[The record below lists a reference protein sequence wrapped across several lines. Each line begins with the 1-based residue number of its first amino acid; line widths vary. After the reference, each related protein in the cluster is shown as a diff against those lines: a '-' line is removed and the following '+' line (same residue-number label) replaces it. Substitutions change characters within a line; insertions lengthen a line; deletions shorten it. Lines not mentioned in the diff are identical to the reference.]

1 MKQNALGIGLRS
13 HATFDNFYSGDNKQA
28 VALLKA
34 LMQPQGEP
42 FIYLWGT
49 KESGKS
55 HLLQACCHLAGG
67 QNWRTL
73 YLPMAQ
79 IIKLDPVLLQDLEQ
93 CQLVCVDDLA
103 YIAGKPH
110 WEQALFDLY
119 NRLRAA
125 GSRFV
130 VSAEQAPTQITVQ
143 LADLRSRLSWGVTL
157 QLQPLSESGRLAALT
172 LHAQARGFDL
182 PSKVGHFLLSHYDRS
197 MGALMAALAQLDQA
211 SLQQKRKLTVPFVK
225 QTLAI

>member
-1 MKQNALGIGLRS
+1 MKQNALGVGLRS
-13 HATFDNFYSGDNKQA
+13 HATFDNFYNGRNEQA

-34 LMQPQGEP
+34 LMEPQGEP
-42 FIYLWGT
+42 FIYLWGA

-55 HLLQACCHLAGG
+55 HLLQACCHLVGS
-67 QNWRTL
+67 QNWRAL
-73 YLPMAQ
+73 YLPMAE

-93 CQLVCVDDLA
+93 CQLICIDDLT
-103 YIAGKPH
+103 YIAGYPD

-125 GSRFV
+125 GSHLV
-130 VSAEQAPTQITVQ
+130 VSAEQAPTRIAVK

-182 PSKVGHFLLSHYDRS
+182 PPKVGNFLLNHYDRS